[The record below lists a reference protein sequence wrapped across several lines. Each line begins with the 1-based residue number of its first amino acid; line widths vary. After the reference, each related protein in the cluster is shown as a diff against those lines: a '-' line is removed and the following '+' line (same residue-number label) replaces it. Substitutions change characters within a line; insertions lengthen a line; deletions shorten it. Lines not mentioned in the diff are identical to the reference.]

1 MINYRTLIYQS
12 IKYLQMHKQM
22 LPKKVMSIQPCY
34 TFMRKITQNLV
45 DIIGDVSRIFSIF
58 VTE

>member
-1 MINYRTLIYQS
+1 
-12 IKYLQMHKQM
+12 MHKQM

-45 DIIGDVSRIFSIF
+45 NIIGDVSRIFSIF
-58 VTE
+58 VPE